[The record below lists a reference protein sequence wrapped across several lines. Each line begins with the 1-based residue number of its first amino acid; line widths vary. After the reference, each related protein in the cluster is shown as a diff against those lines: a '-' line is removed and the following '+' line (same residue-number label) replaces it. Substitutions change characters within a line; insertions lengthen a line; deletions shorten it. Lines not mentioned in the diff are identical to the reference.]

1 MATTQK
7 GADDG
12 ASAGVA
18 CAILAFL
25 IWGLSPAYWKLLK
38 SVDAFEILMHR
49 MVWSFLF
56 LLPFLAL
63 RGRWSEFIATL
74 KTPRRMIGLLA
85 STVFVTV
92 NWFTFIYA
100 INHDQILQTSLG
112 YYISPLVNVLLGT
125 LVLKERLR
133 PIQGAAVVIA
143 AVAVLYLT
151 FGYGRIPW
159 MALILAFSFG
169 FYGLIRKMVAVGA
182 LVGLTIETLLLSA
195 PAMAYLVFLDA
206 TGQGAFLRAGAAIS
220 ILLMGAATVTGLPL
234 LLFTIGARR
243 IHLSTVGFLQYIAPT
258 CSFFLAVFAFGEPF
272 SGAKA
277 LAFALIWIAL
287 AIYSVDSFRYYRRT
301 HPRA

>member
-1 MATTQK
+1 MATAKK
-7 GADDG
+7 GSDDG

-38 SVDAFEILMHR
+38 SVNAFEILMHR

-56 LLPFLAL
+56 LLPFLAF
-63 RGRWSEFIATL
+63 RGRWTAFIATL

-112 YYISPLVNVLLGT
+112 YYINPLVNVLLGT

-133 PIQGAAVVIA
+133 PLQGAAVALA
-143 AVAVLYLT
+143 AVAVFYLT

-169 FYGLIRKMVAVGA
+169 FYGLIRKMAAVGA

-195 PAMAYLVFLDA
+195 PATACLVFLDA
-206 TGQGAFLRAGAAIS
+206 TGQGAFLRAGPAIS
-220 ILLMGAATVTGLPL
+220 ILLMGAAAVTGLPL

-258 CSFFLAVFAFGEPF
+258 CGFFLAVFAFGEPF

-277 LAFALIWIAL
+277 LTFALIWIAL
-287 AIYSVDSFRYYRRT
+287 AIYSVDSLRYYRRT